1 LTSDLVDPDNSSI
14 QSLHIGAK
22 RSSVQPSPGQLRR
35 WDSGN
40 DPTLE
45 EDAAPV
51 GDHLPGI
58 GVEVDR
64 GNFSSLNLYY
74 SRSSETLKIYYF
86 TSTWKILNKYNF
98 IEQSSLTTN
107 VIHLV
112 VLLMQWIG
120 TVFIVIVLFSIWFNL
135 QYFFVEEN

>member
-1 LTSDLVDPDNSSI
+1 LTVDLVDPDNSSI

-40 DPTLE
+40 DPALE

-58 GVEVDR
+58 GVEVNL

-74 SRSSETLKIYYF
+74 SRSSEMLKIYYLDFIIISYF
-86 TSTWKILNKYNF
+86 TSTWKILNKLNF
-98 IEQSSLTTN
+98 IEQSSLTTYVIHI
-107 VIHLV
+107 VIHL
-112 VLLMQWIG
+112 MQ
-120 TVFIVIVLFSIWFNL
+120 
-135 QYFFVEEN
+135 

>member
-1 LTSDLVDPDNSSI
+1 VFYQNNITYFKTIKSQTKDLTSYLVDPDDSSI

-35 WDSGN
+35 RDPCN
-40 DPTLE
+40 DPALE

-58 GVEVDR
+58 GVEVDC

-74 SRSSETLKIYYF
+74 SRSSETLKNYYF
-86 TSTWKILNKYNF
+86 TSTWKTSNKLNF
-98 IEQSSLTTN
+98 IEQSSLTTYVLHI
-107 VIHLV
+107 VIHL
-112 VLLMQWIG
+112 MQ
-120 TVFIVIVLFSIWFNL
+120 
-135 QYFFVEEN
+135 